1 MCKYGRKCK
10 IKNCPLKH
18 EEEEE
23 KPECLNYKQGF
34 CYNGKSCRLRHVKR
48 QPEEC
53 PALFDFNQSIAE
65 GKHITHVLTKVPLIN
80 NCTNEQFCQGMYQ
93 CRRSAR
99 LINQTNCIRYLSV
112 FIGLNMVRRTT
123 PESTV
128 ACVLPTACSLIM
140 N

>member
-65 GKHITHVLTKVPLIN
+65 GKRSTHVLTKVLLIN
-80 NCTNEQFCQGMYQ
+80 NCTKWNNFVREC
-93 CRRSAR
+93 
-99 LINQTNCIRYLSV
+99 TNVEEAQDS
-112 FIGLNMVRRTT
+112 
-123 PESTV
+123 STKPIV
-128 ACVLPTACSLIM
+128 
-140 N
+140 